1 MTDPRPEIIA
11 NDLNDDLALALH
23 LADIADAI
31 SLPRFGAVDLQVRA
45 KPDLTPVSDAD
56 TAVER
61 ALRAVLAAQRP
72 QDAVLGE
79 EYGDS
84 VTGDGGGVGADSGAD
99 QGTARRRWVIDP
111 IDGTKNFVRGVPVW
125 ATLIALLDGET
136 FTVGVVSAPALARRW
151 WAAAGRGAFTRF
163 ADNPTRPCR
172 VSQVGELADA
182 SLSFSEMSE
191 WRASDVPDGLG
202 DAFAAVSDACWR
214 TRAYGDF
221 YSYVLVAE
229 GAVDIAAEPDL
240 NLWDLAA
247 LVPIVTEAGGRM
259 TDVQGQPS
267 GALTTSALA
276 TNGLLHGPVRAFL
289 RGGKSRTAPSE

>member
-1 MTDPRPEIIA
+1 MCRVSASSTGTALDFA
-11 NDLNDDLALALH
+11 ADDLALALH

-61 ALRAVLAAQRP
+61 AIREVLAAQRP
-72 QDAVLGE
+72 EDAVLGE

-84 VTGDGGGVGADSGAD
+84 GPGAGAGSGPDPA
-99 QGTARRRWVIDP
+99 TVSRRWVIDP

-125 ATLIALLDGET
+125 ATLIALLDGDS

-163 ADNPTRPCR
+163 ADHPARPCQVSR
-172 VSQVGELADA
+172 VAALADA

-191 WRASDVPDGLG
+191 WRASQVPDRPGGVPDGLG
-202 DAFAAVSDACWR
+202 DAFADVCAACWR

-240 NLWDLAA
+240 SLWDLAA
-247 LVPIVTEAGGRM
+247 LVPIVTEAGGLM
-259 TDVQGQPS
+259 TDVHGQPS
-267 GALTTSALA
+267 GALSTSALA
-276 TNGLLHGPVRAFL
+276 TNGLLHGPVLAAL
-289 RGGKSRTAPSE
+289 RGE

>member
-1 MTDPRPEIIA
+1 MCRVSASSTGTALDFA
-11 NDLNDDLALALH
+11 ADDLALALH

-56 TAVER
+56 TAVEQAIR
-61 ALRAVLAAQRP
+61 EVLAAQRP
-72 QDAVLGE
+72 EDAVLGE

-84 VTGDGGGVGADSGAD
+84 GPGAGSGPDPDPA
-99 QGTARRRWVIDP
+99 TVSRRWVIDP

-125 ATLIALLDGET
+125 ATLIALLDGDS

-276 TNGLLHGPVRAFL
+276 TNRLLHDPVLAVLRAE
-289 RGGKSRTAPSE
+289 GARTAPSG